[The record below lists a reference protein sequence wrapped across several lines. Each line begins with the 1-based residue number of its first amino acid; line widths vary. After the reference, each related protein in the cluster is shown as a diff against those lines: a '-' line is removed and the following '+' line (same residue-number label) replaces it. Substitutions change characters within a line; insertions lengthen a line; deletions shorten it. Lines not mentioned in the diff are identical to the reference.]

1 MRKIRDVLRL
11 KYEKG
16 LSNRTI
22 GSSLGIAH
30 STVGAYLRRAQK
42 AGVEWPLPEDWDD
55 GDLEEALFPPT
66 APSNV
71 PRPLPDWGVV
81 HRELSRH
88 KGVTLRLLWL
98 EYKTAHPD
106 GFEYSRFCERY
117 KAWRGELD
125 VVLRQPYQGGE
136 KGLVDHA
143 GPAQPI
149 VDLDTAEVREAR
161 VFVGTLGASNYTFV
175 DLTWTRSLADWIRS
189 HVRMFEFW
197 GGVPELVIPDNEGAG
212 VRSASLYEPDVNP
225 TYHDLA
231 LHYGTTVLPTRPNA
245 PRDKAKAEAAVQ
257 AVEREV
263 MAPLRNHTFFSLAE
277 GRKAY
282 RDRLDRLNNRPF
294 RKLEGSRQSLFE
306 ELDRPNLKPLPT
318 KRFEFGTWKKA
329 RVHVDYHVQ
338 VENHYYSVPHPL
350 RRKEVDVRVTD
361 RTVEIFHK
369 GQRMA
374 SHARSY
380 RKGRHTTQPDHMPS
394 HHRKHLEWSPER
406 FIRWA
411 GDVGPETA
419 AFVAELLERRR
430 HPEQGYR
437 SCLGLMDLAK
447 SYPPERMEAA
457 CHRARRI
464 KGHSYRSVSS
474 ILQSNLDQEP
484 LQREFPLPLPSRH
497 EHVRGADYYRT
508 AGTPDTTDTT
518 DTKDTTNTVDT
529 VDTVAS
535 TVSEASSQKEGD

>member
-1 MRKIRDVLRL
+1 MSQARLSMRKIRDVLRL

-42 AGVEWPLPEDWDD
+42 AGVEWPLPEGWDD

-136 KGLVDHA
+136 KGLVDYA

-149 VDLDTAEVREAR
+149 VDPDTAEVREAR

-197 GGVPELVIPDNEGAG
+197 GGVPELVIPDNG
-212 VRSASLYEPDVNP
+212 RSRCAQC
-225 TYHDLA
+225 LA
-231 LHYGTTVLPTRPNA
+231 LRTRCEPHLP
-245 PRDKAKAEAAVQ
+245 
-257 AVEREV
+257 
-263 MAPLRNHTFFSLAE
+263 
-277 GRKAY
+277 
-282 RDRLDRLNNRPF
+282 
-294 RKLEGSRQSLFE
+294 
-306 ELDRPNLKPLPT
+306 
-318 KRFEFGTWKKA
+318 
-329 RVHVDYHVQ
+329 
-338 VENHYYSVPHPL
+338 
-350 RRKEVDVRVTD
+350 
-361 RTVEIFHK
+361 
-369 GQRMA
+369 
-374 SHARSY
+374 
-380 RKGRHTTQPDHMPS
+380 
-394 HHRKHLEWSPER
+394 
-406 FIRWA
+406 
-411 GDVGPETA
+411 
-419 AFVAELLERRR
+419 
-430 HPEQGYR
+430 
-437 SCLGLMDLAK
+437 
-447 SYPPERMEAA
+447 
-457 CHRARRI
+457 
-464 KGHSYRSVSS
+464 
-474 ILQSNLDQEP
+474 
-484 LQREFPLPLPSRH
+484 
-497 EHVRGADYYRT
+497 
-508 AGTPDTTDTT
+508 
-518 DTKDTTNTVDT
+518 
-529 VDTVAS
+529 
-535 TVSEASSQKEGD
+535 